1 MVTAGRAIRWTR
13 RLLGTLGVGWVKRSA
28 APPTARK
35 KWWDRAAL
43 VPPYL
48 PKFRPGLRVF
58 DVQRPGGRRRF
69 HLRTNTDGAA
79 VLMVDATDA
88 IHLNPTAALLAR
100 LALEE
105 APVDRAAAV
114 LRGRFRGV
122 GAKEAQAAAN
132 HVYSLIERLTD
143 LTASCPT
150 CGLAEVIVKWSPPFS
165 VPIFAPYKAD
175 LALSYGCNNNC
186 PHCYSH
192 DRRVPLAKPVPLL
205 SPLPSL
211 LSLIQWRDVL
221 ERLATIGVPHAIF
234 TGGEPTLFDG
244 LPELVRRST
253 ELGLVSGVNT
263 NGRRL
268 SDPAY
273 VESLRAAGL
282 DHVQITLQS
291 YDPAVHDA
299 MSGAAAFDET
309 VRGLKNSL
317 AAGLHAI
324 TNTTLTRRN
333 VGQAGRLVEFLH
345 GLGITTF
352 AMNGMIFAGGGR
364 TSGDEIAPEELAP
377 VLADVRDRA
386 AELKM
391 RFLWYTPTEYCRLS
405 PVELELGPRRCNA
418 GEYSICIEPNGDV
431 IPCQSYYVPAG
442 NILRD
447 RWRDIWESDLFRGF
461 RRRTA
466 DPRGA
471 GLPERCWNCP
481 DLPLCGGGCP
491 LEREHNAPGSHAL
504 HGNPR
509 VPTLRVDGGG
519 RRRAS
524 QPVRSHGGP
533 WERGI
538 HLCEN

>member
-28 APPTARK
+28 APPAAGK
-35 KWWDRAAL
+35 KWWDRATL
-43 VPPYL
+43 VPPY
-48 PKFRPGLRVF
+48 FPGLRVF
-58 DVQRPGGRRRF
+58 DVRRPGGRRRF

-105 APVDRAAAV
+105 TPVDRAAAV

-122 GAKEAQAAAN
+122 GAAEARSAAD

-150 CGLAEVIVKWSPPFS
+150 CGLAEETVKWSPPFS
-165 VPIFAPYKAD
+165 VPVSAPYKAD

-186 PHCYSH
+186 PHCYSK
-192 DRRVPLAKPVPLL
+192 DRASSFLAPRPSPL
-205 SPLPSL
+205 SPG
-211 LSLIQWRDVL
+211 QWRDVL
-221 ERLATIGVPHAIF
+221 ERLATIGVPHVIF
-234 TGGEPTLFDG
+234 TGGEPILFDG
-244 LPELVRRST
+244 LPELVRHST
-253 ELGLVSGVNT
+253 ELGLVSGMNT

-291 YDPAVHDA
+291 FDPAVHDA

-309 VRGLKNSL
+309 TRGLKNSL
-317 AAGLHAI
+317 AAGLHTI

-345 GLGITTF
+345 GLGATTF

-364 TSGDEIAPEELAP
+364 TSGDEISVEALAP

-431 IPCQSYYVPAG
+431 IPCQSYYVPTG

-447 RWRDIWESDLFRGF
+447 RWRDIWESELFRGF

-481 DLPLCGGGCP
+481 DLSLCGGGCP
-491 LEREHNAPGSHAL
+491 LEREHKIQETTTGSHAL
-504 HGNPR
+504 RGNPL
-509 VPTLRVDGGG
+509 VPTLRIGGGG

-524 QPVRSHGGP
+524 QPLRSHGGP
-533 WERGI
+533 WEREKTR
-538 HLCEN
+538 H